1 MQSAPGPASKDDR
14 TRAPH
19 GIRYAPGVQHQDAD
33 AVWARI
39 AALACAA
46 PGGVVAT
53 DGDGTLWSGDVGE
66 DLFHAFLRH
75 GHAEPP
81 ALEALRQ
88 TARQHALSDAGGGS
102 DIARRIYGAYLD
114 GGFPEERI
122 CEIMTWCFAGWSR
135 SAVRAFARDVVGR
148 SQIVA
153 RLHPELVRVLDR
165 VRAAGLDIQLVSAS
179 PFAVVAEAGS
189 LVGFDEDHVV
199 AAHALYEDGVMLP
212 GVDRPIPYATGK
224 VTRLR
229 ERIPA
234 GASLYAAFGD
244 NAFDVAMLATAHVAV
259 AVRPKDR
266 LRQRAAEVPGMV
278 ELAR

>member
-1 MQSAPGPASKDDR
+1 MQPASGPASKDDR
-14 TRAPH
+14 TRATY
-19 GIRYAPGVQHQDAD
+19 GIRYAPSVQHQDAD
-33 AVWARI
+33 AVCARI
-39 AALACAA
+39 EALACAA
-46 PGGVVAT
+46 PGGVIAT

-66 DLFHAFLRH
+66 DLFHAFLSH
-75 GHAEPP
+75 GHVEPP

-102 DIARRIYGAYLD
+102 DIARRIYRAYLD

-135 SAVRAFARDVVGR
+135 SAVRAFARDIVRR
-148 SQIVA
+148 SQIVT

-165 VRAAGLDIQLVSAS
+165 MRAARLEIQLVSAS

-199 AAHALYEDGVMLP
+199 AAHALYRDGVMLP
-212 GVDRPIPYATGK
+212 GVDRPIPYAAGK

-234 GASLYAAFGD
+234 GATLYAAFGD
-244 NAFDVAMLATAHVAV
+244 NAFDLAMLATAHVAV